1 MSPTPPAETVHRT
14 ITVDLD
20 GPEMARAEAYAA
32 TKRRTVGEL
41 VQGYLRAIGND
52 YVEAELPRGAC
63 NAFLRMHR
71 HGGRDTTAGF
81 LADGAWDEFERPMPG
96 YFYAWARLHPGIVID
111 GGANT
116 GFYALLAA
124 NASERNQVLAFEPDP
139 LVRGLLQENIEANGL
154 VSRVSAHA
162 AALSDRNGRGMLHI
176 PTQDHGVIETSS
188 SLETKFKS
196 RFSEVLEVETLT
208 IDRVVGTWDLHGQP
222 VRLIKIDVAGH
233 EGAALAGAERTLAD
247 HRPVVFAEVLD
258 RADFGL
264 LSQFIARHNYTDVPL
279 RSQGALAGQ
288 GTVTFEGDAWNHA
301 LVPAELLPRFL
312 VAARSAA

>member
-1 MSPTPPAETVHRT
+1 MHPNSRT
-14 ITVDLD
+14 ITIGLD
-20 GPEMARAEAYAA
+20 DPELARAEAYAA
-32 TKRRTVGEL
+32 AKRRTIEEL
-41 VQGYLRAIGND
+41 VHGYLRSIGND
-52 YVEAELPRGAC
+52 FVEAELPRGSC
-63 NAFLRMHR
+63 NPFLQMQR

-81 LADGAWDEFERPMPG
+81 LARGAWDEFERPMPG

-116 GFYALLAA
+116 GFYSLLAA
-124 NASERNQVLAFEPDP
+124 NASAQNHVLAFEPDP
-139 LVRGLLQENIEANGL
+139 LIRGLLQANIEANGL
-154 VSRVSAHA
+154 AARVAAHA

-188 SLETKFKS
+188 SLESKFKS

-208 IDRVVGTWDLHGQP
+208 IDEVAGTWDLHGLP

-233 EGAALAGAERTLAD
+233 EGAALAGAEETVAR

-258 RADFGL
+258 RADFGV

-279 RSQGALAGQ
+279 RSQGALSGQ

-301 LVPAELLPRFL
+301 LVPAETLPRFL